1 MEHSTISIEQAQR
14 IIAACQ
20 SEGVPCLP
28 RPFSHSNDWFKPLL
42 ESGAD
47 GLLVQMVN
55 TPEEIKAIIQ
65 DLKYAPETDDADIIL
80 KNVKLIDQVL
90 CVDD

>member
-1 MEHSTISIEQAQR
+1 MR
-14 IIAACQ
+14 LN
-20 SEGVPCLP
+20 VYY
-28 RPFSHSNDWFKPLL
+28 
-42 ESGAD
+42 
-47 GLLVQMVN
+47 
-55 TPEEIKAIIQ
+55 